1 MWRATLFAIFS
12 CVHVL
17 VNDFAVA
24 SHFRGAVVQWRPIN
38 TATFD
43 GRVKT

>member
-1 MWRATLFAIFS
+1 MWKATLFAIFS
-12 CVHVL
+12 CVL
-17 VNDFAVA
+17 DFAVA

-43 GRVKT
+43 GRVRT